1 MRRSPPVHLH
11 ICPAGRL
18 SPRDRTTSSW
28 LRCMTMH
35 RSESRRIAQTR
46 GPAVG
51 RSGRRSVL
59 KSCVHPRTDHSVRYA
74 PGGLPG
80 DRSYRAERREC
91 ARSPRPHV
99 SLSVTAGGVRTHRA
113 AGTAP
118 AGLHRDVHGRPAA
131 GRNPGLPDDSGLAS
145 ASRPRIARGPQAPG
159 RAARPSPEP
168 GPRARRHPGAPRPGP
183 RSPPCA
189 VTLDQLHRQG
199 DGPRAAGT
207 TDGDASAPRQS
218 RKTPSA
224 AVAVPSH

>member
-80 DRSYRAERREC
+80 DRSYRAERRFRFTLRVAEC
-91 ARSPRPHV
+91 HDGEVVRLVTGPLRPAGRRAKLILADALPGGPAVPTVQGFAADLLGVAAMQGRRLRVTARSSHGARRSARRGCGRSARVIP
-99 SLSVTAGGVRTHRA
+99 
-113 AGTAP
+113 
-118 AGLHRDVHGRPAA
+118 VHAV
-131 GRNPGLPDDSGLAS
+131 LPDG
-145 ASRPRIARGPQAPG
+145 
-159 RAARPSPEP
+159 P
-168 GPRARRHPGAPRPGP
+168 GPHRSRR
-183 RSPPCA
+183 
-189 VTLDQLHRQG
+189 
-199 DGPRAAGT
+199 
-207 TDGDASAPRQS
+207 
-218 RKTPSA
+218 
-224 AVAVPSH
+224 